1 LERKVGAGEKLAFD
15 QRDEAG
21 LAVNK
26 TFAVFAPTL
35 ALAPAERRKLARTRK
50 G

>member
-1 LERKVGAGEKLAFD
+1 MAFLERKVGVGEKLGFD

-26 TFAVFAPTL
+26 AVAAFAPTL
-35 ALAPAERRKLARTRK
+35 ALAPAER
-50 G
+50 